1 MIHSLKP
8 KGSKMTDKPEGEKF
22 KKRVELFE
30 RCHNDPDQHHKLFT
44 GLGFSYMVNDCGGN
58 CADCKGKT
66 TCEVF
71 AEIKA
76 NEEDIG

>member
-1 MIHSLKP
+1 
-8 KGSKMTDKPEGEKF
+8 MTDKPEGEKF

-30 RCHNDPDQHHKLFT
+30 RYHNDPDQHHKLFT
-44 GLGFSYMVNDCGGN
+44 ELGFSYIINYCDGN
-58 CADCKGKT
+58 CADCNEKA

-76 NEEDIG
+76 NEEEIG